1 MELMFGRKCLYNS
14 ILLYQLLGAA
24 LSYQNSMIRV
34 LNLLMPKKI
43 LQSVNIYFIR
53 NIFQVAARQL

>member
-34 LNLLMPKKI
+34 LNLLMPKKM

>member
-14 ILLYQLLGAA
+14 ILLYQLLRAA

-34 LNLLMPKKI
+34 LNLLMPKKM